1 MDSGPGYFNGI
12 LSLILNRTRPAS
24 EYSQEEQ
31 RAVPY
36 FHRSR
41 AAELVALLDQRFP
54 SSAARTGLHASLLEV
69 YANYGQHEAVLRA
82 SREMLNPYPSAAPR
96 DQVGPLMAHALART

>member
-1 MDSGPGYFNGI
+1 MYKDIATMDSGPGYFNGI
-12 LSLILNRTRPAS
+12 LSLILNTTGPAS

-41 AAELVALLDQRFP
+41 APELVSLLDQRFP
-54 SSAARTGLHASLLEV
+54 SSAARPGLHASLIEV
-69 YANYGQHEAVLRA
+69 YANYGQNEAVIPAGRQHFNTCAAQAQCAHRA
-82 SREMLNPYPSAAPR
+82 
-96 DQVGPLMAHALART
+96 Q